1 MLALI
6 AIMSCSACRDGGPA
20 ASEAQ
25 SYWFLPAVAKQL
37 DAAGRL
43 PGTRPQ
49 RFTDS
54 EISAE
59 RAGALADK
67 LFAAFGQASEA
78 WWTYFAGRPIRA
90 AELTRCRRI
99 DFIEHPYVVMPND
112 ASDYFRARNGS
123 QWLVRY
129 CGRDNQLAVETYV
142 SAQGLNLS
150 LDSLGEFRNNVPL
163 SNFNTRGIRLDLS
176 TAESSESASRAVF
189 GQSPNP
195 IADIPRM
202 IRLSR
207 NWAPWVISWAVTQ
220 SQAAGDRTAVLA
232 LPKGKPTQWVVRPAD
247 SASVELDSLMDIGV
261 TPAVLRVL
269 RRRTEAATSQEF
281 PQTQNQRDPRQP
293 VAPSLMIPTGPFP

>member
-1 MLALI
+1 MARRMLALI
-6 AIMSCSACRDGGPA
+6 AIMSCSACRDDGPA

-59 RAGALADK
+59 
-67 LFAAFGQASEA
+67 
-78 WWTYFAGRPIRA
+78 
-90 AELTRCRRI
+90 
-99 DFIEHPYVVMPND
+99 
-112 ASDYFRARNGS
+112 
-123 QWLVRY
+123 
-129 CGRDNQLAVETYV
+129 
-142 SAQGLNLS
+142 
-150 LDSLGEFRNNVPL
+150 
-163 SNFNTRGIRLDLS
+163 
-176 TAESSESASRAVF
+176 
-189 GQSPNP
+189 
-195 IADIPRM
+195 
-202 IRLSR
+202 LSR

-220 SQAAGDRTAVLA
+220 SQSAGERTAVLA

-281 PQTQNQRDPRQP
+281 PQTQNQRDPRLP
-293 VAPSLMIPTGPFP
+293 VAPLLTIVGSARGRANRKEDHHRVGGAQRDELAATLH